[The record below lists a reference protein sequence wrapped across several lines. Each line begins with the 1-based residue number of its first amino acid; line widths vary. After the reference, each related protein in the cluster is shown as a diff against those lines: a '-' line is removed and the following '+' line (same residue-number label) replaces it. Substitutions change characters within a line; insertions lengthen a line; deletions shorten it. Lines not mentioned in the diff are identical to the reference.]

1 VPALPAPGA
10 GNVSTFI
17 DPCEKCEEVM
27 QPYLDRALDDHER
40 AEAEAHLAQ
49 CGYCRKRYRFEES
62 LRIFVRRVAAEEM
75 PPELKQKLAALRTP
89 L

>member
-1 VPALPAPGA
+1 MGHA
-10 GNVSTFI
+10 

-27 QPYLDRALDDHER
+27 QPYLDRALDEEER
-40 AEAEAHLAQ
+40 AEAEAHLDR

-62 LRIFVRRVAAEEM
+62 LRQFVRKACSEEM
-75 PPELKQKLAALRTP
+75 PPELKEKLAALRTP

>member
-1 VPALPAPGA
+1 MSMGV
-10 GNVSTFI
+10 F

-27 QPYLDRALDDHER
+27 QPYLDRALDEAER
-40 AEAEAHLAQ
+40 AEAEAHLAA
-49 CGYCRKRYRFEES
+49 CGYCRKRYRFEET
-62 LRIFVRRVAAEEM
+62 LRVFVREVCAEEM

>member
-1 VPALPAPGA
+1 LTVL
-10 GNVSTFI
+10 
-17 DPCEKCEEVM
+17 DDLCDKCEEVM
-27 QPYLDRALDDHER
+27 QPYLDRVLDEAER
-40 AEAEAHLAQ
+40 AEAQGHLDG

-62 LRIFVRRVAAEEM
+62 LRVFVRKACSEEM

>member
-1 VPALPAPGA
+1 MA
-10 GNVSTFI
+10 GYEI

-27 QPYLDRALDDHER
+27 QPYLDRVLSDAELR
-40 AEAEAHLAQ
+40 EAEEHLAG
-49 CGYCRKRYRFEES
+49 CSYCAKRYRFEES
-62 LRIFVRRVAAEEM
+62 LRQFVRKCCEEEM

>member
-1 VPALPAPGA
+1 
-10 GNVSTFI
+10 VSAFD
-17 DPCEKCEEVM
+17 DPCDKCEEVM
-27 QPYLDRALDDHER
+27 QPYLDRALDDSER
-40 AEAEAHLAQ
+40 AEAEAHLAS

-62 LRIFVRRVAAEEM
+62 LRVFVREVCAEEM